1 MVSGL
6 RVLHKDEQKMRLFC
20 KMAIGSLLIVI
31 LGSNPVLSDN
41 SSAIGVVEGFQSS
54 LLDVMKRAKKLGVK
68 GRYEV
73 LRPVIENRFHLPL
86 MIATASAPY
95 WKAGSRNE
103 RSKLLAAFRHMS
115 ASALATMF
123 DGYSDEIFKI
133 ERERTTSGRV
143 VIVDTQIVRKKNDPV
158 NISYAAVELKDRW
171 WIIDVIVSGG
181 ISEVKARR
189 SEYSAHL
196 KKGGLDRLAAALEA
210 TSDRLLSGKEKVK
223 TQ

>member
-1 MVSGL
+1 
-6 RVLHKDEQKMRLFC
+6 MRFFC

-68 GRYEV
+68 GRYEA
-73 LRPVIENRFHLPL
+73 LGPVIENRFHLPL

-95 WKAGSRNE
+95 WKAGTPE
-103 RSKLLAAFRHMS
+103 QRSKLLAAFRHMS
-115 ASALATMF
+115 ASTLATLF
-123 DGYSDEIFKI
+123 DGYGNEIFKI
-133 ERERTTSGRV
+133 ERERKTSGRV
-143 VIVDTQIVRKKNDPV
+143 VIVDTQIIGKKNDPV

-189 SEYSAHL
+189 SEYSAFL
-196 KKGGLDRLAAALEA
+196 KEGGLDRLAAEFEA
-210 TSDRLLSGKEKVK
+210 ASVRLLSGKEIAIAR
-223 TQ
+223 